1 MRNLVA
7 FAVARRVTILMV
19 ALATVA
25 FGAVGYSRL
34 AVDLLPDIHYP
45 SLTVQTEL
53 ADAAPAEVENLVTRP
68 VEEAVG
74 VLRGLQAVHS
84 VSRSGVSEVTL
95 EFQWD
100 ADMDALAMD
109 VRERI
114 DRLVLP
120 EEAEPPLVLRF
131 DPSLDPIVRLAL
143 YGGDDLVELRHIA
156 DKRLKQEL
164 ETVRGVAAAQV
175 SGGLEEEIQVDLDQ
189 GKLAA
194 LGISLQS
201 VVSLVQ
207 VSNVNQPGGALRD
220 RDSQYLV
227 RTLNEYETVE
237 DIGALVVGTNRDVPV
252 HLRDVATVRRGHRER
267 VEITRV
273 DGKECVELALHKEG
287 DANTVEVARAVRAK
301 LEELRSNLPPGKQL
315 TVLFDQSKFIV
326 DSVNDVRSAAVIGG
340 LLAIGVLLFFLRDL
354 RTALIIATAIPL
366 SIIATFMFMYRL
378 NVSLNVMSLGGLALG
393 IGMLVD
399 SAIVVLESIHSCRQ
413 RGLSSVRAA
422 IVGTQEVGG
431 AVIASVLTTIAVFL
445 PILFV
450 EGVAGQ
456 LFKDQALTV
465 SISNLAAL
473 VVALTLCPMLYTVG
487 KRDHRDQDAAAA
499 HAAKMSAGTAAMT
512 LGALSRWY
520 DGVVRGALRKPRATL
535 GIAAGLFA
543 LSMVVASRLGTELI
557 PEVEQ
562 SEYFFEVSMPEGT
575 PLAATDRII
584 GEMERIAGDIPDI
597 ERIYTNIGNR
607 HVAGG
612 MSLRT
617 RDENLGSLNI
627 VFAPKTSAEAKH
639 RTLES
644 LRARFA
650 AIPDLHTKVGT
661 PSYFSLRTPVEV
673 VLFGENIEAMSRYAE
688 RLSARL
694 HAIPGLADLRSSM
707 EPGNPE
713 LQVVFDRERLASLG
727 LDMSTV
733 SNMLHDR
740 VQGAVPTRYKEE
752 DRQIDIRLRNRETD
766 RATVQDIRNL
776 IVAERDGVP
785 IRLAS
790 VASVELARGPAE
802 IHRLEQQRAAVLSG
816 NLSGRTLGGV
826 IGDIRKVLNEVPP
839 PRGVSVEM
847 GGQSEEM
854 QVSLRSLRFALLL
867 AFFLVFIVMA
877 ATFESLIH
885 PFIIMF
891 TIPLALVGVV
901 FGLFVTGSS
910 IGVMVLM
917 GTILLAG
924 IVVNNAI
931 VLIQTVN
938 QHRRAGMAKF
948 EALVQA
954 GHQRLRPI
962 LMTTLT
968 TVLGL
973 LPMAFA
979 VGEGSE
985 LRAPLAIT
993 VAFGLTIATALTL
1006 VVIPAVYWLVPSRV
1020 DVEAT
1025 VEDEAGDLAAGTMPP
1040 PAFQGGE

>member
-68 VEEAVG
+68 VEEVVG
-74 VLRGLQAVHS
+74 VLRGLQTVHS

-143 YGGDDLVELRHIA
+143 YGSDDLVELRHVA

-175 SGGLEEEIQVDLDQ
+175 TGGLEEEIQVDFDQ

-194 LGISLQS
+194 LGIPLQT
-201 VVSLVQ
+201 VVNLVQ
-207 VSNVNQPGGALRD
+207 ISNVNQPGGALRD

-227 RTLNEYETVE
+227 RTMNEYETVE
-237 DIGALVVGTNRDVPV
+237 DIGALVVGSNRDVAV
-252 HLRDVATVRRGHRER
+252 HLRDVASVRRGQRER

-273 DGKECVELALHKEG
+273 DGKECVEIALHKEG
-287 DANTVEVARAVRAK
+287 DANTVEVARSLRAK
-301 LEELRSNLPPGKQL
+301 LEEMRSHLPPGMQL

-326 DSVNDVRSAAVIGG
+326 DSVNDVRSAALVGG
-340 LLAIGVLLFFLRDL
+340 LLAIGVLLLFLRDI

-366 SIIATFMFMYRL
+366 SVIATFMFMYRMD
-378 NVSLNVMSLGGLALG
+378 VSLNVMSLGGLALG

-413 RGLSSVRAA
+413 RGMSAVRAA

-431 AVIASVLTTIAVFL
+431 AVVASALTTVAVFL

-473 VVALTLCPMLYTVG
+473 VVALTLCPMLYTLG
-487 KRDHRDQDAAAA
+487 KGKGHDTSKQEKPR
-499 HAAKMSAGTAAMT
+499 TANMT
-512 LGALSRWY
+512 LGRFSRWY
-520 DGVVRGALRKPRATL
+520 DGVVRNALRKPWATI
-535 GIAAGLFA
+535 GIATGLFA
-543 LSMVVASRLGTELI
+543 LSLVLAPQLGTELI

-562 SEYFFEVSMPEGT
+562 SEYYFEVSMPEGT

-584 GEMERIAGDIPDI
+584 GEMERIADEVPEIQ
-597 ERIYTNIGNR
+597 RVYTNIGNR
-607 HVAGG
+607 HVSGG

-627 VFAPKTSAEAKH
+627 VFEPKTPLEVKQRA
-639 RTLES
+639 LES
-644 LRARFA
+644 LRTRFEA
-650 AIPDLHTKVGT
+650 MPDLHTKLGT

-673 VLFGENIEAMSRYAE
+673 VLFGENIELLRDYAE
-688 RLSARL
+688 RLGTRL
-694 HAIPGLADLRSSM
+694 RDVRGLADLRSSM

-713 LQVVFDRERLASLG
+713 LQVIFDRERLAALG
-727 LDMSTV
+727 LDMGAV

-752 DRQIDIRLRNRETD
+752 DRQIDIRLRNREAD

-776 IVAERDGVP
+776 VVAERSGIP

-802 IHRLEQQRAAVLSG
+802 IHRLEQQRAAVISG

-826 IGDIRKVLNEVPP
+826 ITDIRKVLREVPP
-839 PRGVSVEM
+839 PRGIAVEM
-847 GGQSEEM
+847 GGQSQEM
-854 QVSLRSLRFALLL
+854 QTSLKSLRFALLL
-867 AFFLVFIVMA
+867 ALFLVYIVMA

-891 TIPLALVGVV
+891 TIPLAIVGVV
-901 FGLFVTGSS
+901 LGLFVTGNS

-931 VLIQTVN
+931 VLIEAVN
-938 QHRRAGMAKF
+938 QFRRLGLSKYD
-948 EALVQA
+948 ALVQA

-962 LMTTLT
+962 LMTTIT
-968 TVLGL
+968 SVLGL

-979 VGEGSE
+979 GGEGSE

-993 VAFGLTIATALTL
+993 VAFGLTISTALTL
-1006 VVIPAVYWLVPSRV
+1006 VVIPAVYLLVPSRV
-1020 DVEAT
+1020 EVEAT
-1025 VEDEAGDLAAGTMPP
+1025 EENEIPGLATGSMPP